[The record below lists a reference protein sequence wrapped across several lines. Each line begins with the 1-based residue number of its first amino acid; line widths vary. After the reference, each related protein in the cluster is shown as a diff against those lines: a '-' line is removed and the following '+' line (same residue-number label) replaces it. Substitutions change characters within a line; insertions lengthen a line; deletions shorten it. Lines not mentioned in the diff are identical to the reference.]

1 MTPDTTVYMIAGLA
15 VIFIGILIYVIS
27 LWIRSRRLR

>member
-1 MTPDTTVYMIAGLA
+1 MTPDTTSYLIAGLA

-27 LWIRSRRLR
+27 LWLRIRRLR

>member
-1 MTPDTTVYMIAGLA
+1 MTPDTTSYLIAGLA

-27 LWIRSRRLR
+27 LWLRIRRQR